1 VKIFLT
7 TEDTEDKEGRSRA
20 VRVLPAIR
28 TAKARAFLLGLRP
41 SVTHFNVVWRSAT
54 AVKERVGELVNHE
67 RHERHQKESLLEGAE
82 TSGRKPERV
91 TFFATTEDT
100 ETWAF
105 VGRGLQTAAY
115 KSGSLGLSP
124 STYFSSYLN
133 SPVFFTV
140 RGRAGMTRGTKVGWG
155 YQPNF
160 LRLKNAVFLGWW
172 GA

>member
-1 VKIFLT
+1 MPECCRRSTWCFRKIQQVRQIFCRLHLT
-7 TEDTEDKEGRSRA
+7 GGGEDFFDHGGDGGQGRE
-20 VRVLPAIR
+20 
-28 TAKARAFLLGLRP
+28 
-41 SVTHFNVVWRSAT
+41 VTGHSGF
-54 AVKERVGELVNHE
+54 GELVNHE

-115 KSGSLGLSP
+115 KSGSLGVSP